1 MNYSQPESKKENVI
15 KDLLLELQASGR
27 ISKKSE
33 DLALDRLGIKDQTEL
48 WKLIEESRKEEIIG
62 LVLLGGIFKRIY
74 HKVHMNGL

>member
-48 WKLIEESRKEEIIG
+48 WKLIEESRKEESREKEIS
-62 LVLLGGIFKRIY
+62 
-74 HKVHMNGL
+74 

>member
-48 WKLIEESRKEEIIG
+48 WKLI
-62 LVLLGGIFKRIY
+62 
-74 HKVHMNGL
+74 